1 MKTVAAGISISVKT
15 AGCVTLAEYA
25 LAAEVNLHYK
35 VDLSVIPL
43 SSLVWLIINTNMT
56 Q

>member
-25 LAAEVNLHYK
+25 LAAEVN
-35 VDLSVIPL
+35 
-43 SSLVWLIINTNMT
+43 
-56 Q
+56 